1 MSVAVRKYSG
11 ITTGQ
16 ESEAGPECQLVQ
28 VGVEVALAIVV
39 VNLAA
44 LKQKVA
50 DAEVEY
56 AGPALRTRLLL
67 FRGRQI
73 GVAVV
78 VRENPDYW
86 VFDTDIIYVP
96 SLVK

>member
-1 MSVAVRKYSG
+1 M
-11 ITTGQ
+11 
-16 ESEAGPECQLVQ
+16 Q
-28 VGVEVALAIVV
+28 VGVEFALAIVV

-50 DAEVEY
+50 DAEIEY
-56 AGPALRTRLLL
+56 AGPALRARLLL
-67 FRGRQI
+67 LRGRQI

-78 VRENPDYW
+78 VRENPDYR
-86 VFDTDIIYVP
+86 VFDADIIYIP

>member
-1 MSVAVRKYSG
+1 
-11 ITTGQ
+11 
-16 ESEAGPECQLVQ
+16 
-28 VGVEVALAIVV
+28 
-39 VNLAA
+39 
-44 LKQKVA
+44 VA

-67 FRGRQI
+67 FRGQI
-73 GVAVV
+73 GVAAV
-78 VRENPDYW
+78 VREDPDYW